1 MNQKRRD
8 RYGYGLSDAMA
19 LSDAVITDAIL
30 TEAAARP
37 LRPTLEAVS
46 LAYH

>member
-19 LSDAVITDAIL
+19 LSDAVITNAIL

-37 LRPTLEAVS
+37 LGAALEAVG